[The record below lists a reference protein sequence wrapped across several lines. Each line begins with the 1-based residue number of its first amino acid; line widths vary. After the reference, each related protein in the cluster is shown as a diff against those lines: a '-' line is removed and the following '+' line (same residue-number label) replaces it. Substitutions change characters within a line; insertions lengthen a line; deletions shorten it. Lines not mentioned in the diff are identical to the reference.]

1 MADKK
6 AEALKIVE
14 EGLKELESPK
24 GSVTVGVQKLSRA
37 ANLLNED
44 EIVAWS
50 QLHLGNQEYTTALD
64 KFFKKVKIEAEKLK
78 DKNQPVNVNPTD
90 ELFKKELKKI
100 IDLHLPLTEL
110 NESFSFKTNP
120 KAGGFNS
127 VDFIESKLN
136 TLIREKIGNDGYHYK
151 NPLQAHITYIK
162 KYAFKYLTELHEKLK
177 FSGTITSTFDV
188 LKNAVDDRL
197 LDLDPE
203 IAEQLML
210 AFKSVSSSNKEEWS
224 HALTTCRRLLES
236 LADKLYPASELV
248 IGKRTFKQ
256 SQFVNR
262 LWQFMNDSIESET
275 NRDLAQTHVNFL
287 GSWLEKTNKL
297 TNKGVHDDV
306 SQLEATKALFHL
318 YLMLAD
324 LLDYLDPSATSQT
337 TKPNF
342 ATATLDELEAFLN
355 VKREVAKEIFKAR
368 VKNEGLTL
376 EQLAEVKGVGAK
388 TIATAKEVF
397 EFSS

>member
-6 AEALKIVE
+6 AEALKIIE

-24 GSVTVGVQKLSRA
+24 GSVAVGVKKLSRA
-37 ANLLNED
+37 AKLLNED
-44 EIVAWS
+44 EIIAWT
-50 QLHLGNQEYTTALD
+50 QLHLGNQEYTTALEN
-64 KFFKKVKIEAEKLK
+64 FFKKVEIEAENLIN
-78 DKNQPVNVNPTD
+78 KNQPVKVNATD
-90 ELFKKELKKI
+90 GLFNKELKKI
-100 IDLHLPLTEL
+100 NDLHLPITKL
-110 NESFSFKTNP
+110 NESYGFKTNP

-127 VDFIESKLN
+127 VDFIESILN
-136 TLIREKIGNDGYHYK
+136 TLIKEKNGNDGYHFQ

-162 KYAFKYLTELHEKLK
+162 KYAFIYLTELHEKLK
-177 FSGTITSTFDV
+177 FSGTITSSFDI

-236 LADKLYPASELV
+236 LADKLYPANELV

-262 LWQFMNDSIESET
+262 LWQFMNEAIVSVS

-297 TNKGVHDDV
+297 TNKGVHVDV
-306 SQLEATKALFHL
+306 SQLEATKAVFHL

-324 LLDYLDPSATSQT
+324 LLDYLDPSATKQT
-337 TKPNF
+337 TKPQI
-342 ATATLDELEAFLN
+342 ATASLDELEALLN
-355 VKREVAKEIFKAR
+355 VKRDVAKAIVIAR
-368 VKNEGLTL
+368 VKCNGLTL
-376 EQLAEVKGVGAK
+376 DQLKEVKGVGPK
-388 TIATAKEVF
+388 TLTTAQEVF

>member
-6 AEALKIVE
+6 AEALKIIE

-44 EIVAWS
+44 EIIAWT
-50 QLHLGNQEYTTALD
+50 QLHLGNQVYTTALD
-64 KFFKKVKIEAEKLK
+64 NFFKKVEIEAKKLK
-78 DKNQPVNVNPTD
+78 NNNQPVKVNATD

-110 NESFSFKTNP
+110 DESYNFKTDP

-162 KYAFKYLTELHEKLK
+162 KYAFKYLTDLHEKLK
-177 FSGTITSTFDV
+177 FSGTITSSFDI

-197 LDLDPE
+197 LDLNPE

-236 LADKLYPASELV
+236 LADKLYPASDLV

-256 SQFVNR
+256 SQFINR
-262 LWQFMNDSIESET
+262 LWQFMNDSIESES
-275 NRDLAQTHVNFL
+275 NRELAQAHVNFL

-324 LLDYLDPSATSQT
+324 LLDYLDPSVLSKTS
-337 TKPNF
+337 KHNF
-342 ATATLDELEAFLN
+342 NNATLDEIEAFLDI
-355 VKREVAKEIFKAR
+355 KREVAKEIIKAR
-368 VKNEGLTL
+368 SNNKGILTL
-376 EQLAEVKGVGAK
+376 EQLAEVKGVGPK
-388 TIATAKEVF
+388 TLTTAKEVF
-397 EFSS
+397 EFN

>member
-1 MADKK
+1 
-6 AEALKIVE
+6 E
-14 EGLKELESPK
+14 
-24 GSVTVGVQKLSRA
+24 R
-37 ANLLNED
+37 
-44 EIVAWS
+44 
-50 QLHLGNQEYTTALD
+50 
-64 KFFKKVKIEAEKLK
+64 
-78 DKNQPVNVNPTD
+78 
-90 ELFKKELKKI
+90 
-100 IDLHLPLTEL
+100 
-110 NESFSFKTNP
+110 
-120 KAGGFNS
+120 
-127 VDFIESKLN
+127 
-136 TLIREKIGNDGYHYK
+136 IGNDGYHYK

-177 FSGTITSTFDV
+177 FSGTITSSFDV

-210 AFKSVSSSNKEEWS
+210 SFKSVSSSNKEEWS

-236 LADKLYPASELV
+236 LADKLYPANDLV

-262 LWQFMNDSIESET
+262 LWQFMSDSIESDS
-275 NRDLAQTHVNFL
+275 NRDLAQAHVNFL

-324 LLDYLDPSATSQT
+324 LLDYLDPSVLSKTSRL
-337 TKPNF
+337 NF
-342 ATATLDELEAFLN
+342 NNATLDEIEAFLDI
-355 VKREVAKEIFKAR
+355 KREVAKEIIKAR
-368 VKNEGLTL
+368 SNNKGVLSL
-376 EQLAEVKGVGAK
+376 EQLAEVKGVGPK
-388 TIATAKEVF
+388 TLTTAKEVF
-397 EFSS
+397 E

>member
-14 EGLKELESPK
+14 DGLKELESSK
-24 GSVTVGVQKLSRA
+24 GSITVAVQKLSRA
-37 ANLLNED
+37 ANLIDEKDIYIWAEYHLGNPQYTKPVQKLIEAVDKEFEKENED
-44 EIVAWS
+44 ERDYEKVIKLRDGLS
-50 QLHLGNQEYTTALD
+50 NYGLNYKLHIA
-64 KFFKKVKIEAEKLK
+64 
-78 DKNQPVNVNPTD
+78 P
-90 ELFKKELKKI
+90 
-100 IDLHLPLTEL
+100 
-110 NESFSFKTNP
+110 SFDWKSS
-120 KAGGFNS
+120 KASGGLQS
-127 VDFIESKLN
+127 VDFIEENYNHLLKL
-136 TLIREKIGNDGYHYK
+136 KKGNDGELYRK
-151 NPLQAHITYIK
+151 NLKWLLDYIK
-162 KYAFKYLTELHEKLK
+162 KTAHYYLSELHNKLK
-177 FSGTITSTFDV
+177 FSGTVTTSFDL
-188 LKNAVDDRL
+188 LKNAVDNRL

-236 LADKLYPASELV
+236 LADKLYPASDLA

-262 LWQFMNDSIESET
+262 LWQFMNDSIESDS

-306 SQLEATKALFHL
+306 SQLEATKAVFHL

-324 LLDYLDPSATSQT
+324 LLDYLDPSATKQSI
-337 TKPNF
+337 KPQI
-342 ATATLDELEAFLN
+342 AKASLDELEALLN
-355 VKREVAKEIFKAR
+355 VRRDVAKAIVIAR
-368 VKNEGLTL
+368 VKHNGLTL
-376 EQLAEVKGVGAK
+376 EQLKEVKGVGPK
-388 TIATAKEVF
+388 TLVTAQEVF

>member
-6 AEALKIVE
+6 AEALKIIE
-14 EGLKELESPK
+14 EGLKEIESK
-24 GSVTVGVQKLSRA
+24 TGSVTVGVQKLSRA
-37 ANLLNED
+37 ARLLNRESIYAWAELQLANPMYLNPVRNALEKIQ
-44 EIVAWS
+44 EIS
-50 QLHLGNQEYTTALD
+50 ELEKDQRDYTQAK
-64 KFFKKVKIEAEKLK
+64 KFIDNIEKLGL
-78 DKNQPVNVNPTD
+78 DY
-90 ELFKKELKKI
+90 
-100 IDLHLPLTEL
+100 
-110 NESFSFKTNP
+110 KTQVSP
-120 KAGGFNS
+120 MYGYKLSTASGGFNS
-127 VDFIESKLN
+127 VNFIEQTFEDLLKN
-136 TLIREKIGNDGYHYK
+136 KRPNDGRRSKVNLNAHLNLIK
-151 NPLQAHITYIK
+151 NLTH
-162 KYAFKYLTELHEKLK
+162 KYLCDLHDELK
-177 FSGTITSTFDV
+177 FSGTITSSFDL

-236 LADKLYPASELV
+236 LADKLYPASDLV

-262 LWQFMNDSIESET
+262 LWQFMNDSIESES
-275 NRDLAQTHVNFL
+275 NRELAQAHVNFL

-324 LLDYLDPSATSQT
+324 LLDYLDPSVLS
-337 TKPNF
+337 KMSKHNF
-342 ATATLDELEAFLN
+342 NNATLDEIEAFLDI
-355 VKREVAKEIFKAR
+355 KREVAKEIIKAR
-368 VKNEGLTL
+368 SNNKGILTL
-376 EQLAEVKGVGAK
+376 EQLAEVKGVGPK
-388 TIATAKEVF
+388 TLTTAKEVF
-397 EFSS
+397 EFN

>member
-6 AEALKIVE
+6 AEALKIIE
-14 EGLKELESPK
+14 EGLKEIESK
-24 GSVTVGVQKLSRA
+24 TGSVTVGVQKLSRA
-37 ANLLNED
+37 ARLLNRESIYAWAELQLANPMYLNPVRNALEKIQ
-44 EIVAWS
+44 EIS
-50 QLHLGNQEYTTALD
+50 ELEKDQRDYTQAK
-64 KFFKKVKIEAEKLK
+64 KFIDNIEKLGL
-78 DKNQPVNVNPTD
+78 DY
-90 ELFKKELKKI
+90 
-100 IDLHLPLTEL
+100 
-110 NESFSFKTNP
+110 KTQVSP
-120 KAGGFNS
+120 MYGYKLSTASGGFNS
-127 VDFIESKLN
+127 VNFIEQTFEDLLKN
-136 TLIREKIGNDGYHYK
+136 KRPNDGRRSKVNLNAHLNLIK
-151 NPLQAHITYIK
+151 NLTH
-162 KYAFKYLTELHEKLK
+162 KYLCDLHDELK
-177 FSGTITSTFDV
+177 FSGTITSSFDL

-236 LADKLYPASELV
+236 LADKLYPASDLV

-262 LWQFMNDSIESET
+262 LWQFMNDSIESES
-275 NRDLAQTHVNFL
+275 NRELAQAHVNFL

-324 LLDYLDPSATSQT
+324 LLDYLDPSVLSKTS
-337 TKPNF
+337 KHNF
-342 ATATLDELEAFLN
+342 NNATLDEIEAFLDI
-355 VKREVAKEIFKAR
+355 KREVAKEIIKAR
-368 VKNEGLTL
+368 SNNKGILTL
-376 EQLAEVKGVGAK
+376 EQLAEVKGVGPK
-388 TIATAKEVF
+388 TLTTAKEVF
-397 EFSS
+397 EFN

>member
-1 MADKK
+1 MSDKK

-14 EGLKELESPK
+14 DGLNELESSK
-24 GSVTVGVQKLSRA
+24 SSITVAVQKLSRA
-37 ANLLNED
+37 AKLLNED
-44 EIVAWS
+44 EIIAWT

-64 KFFKKVKIEAEKLK
+64 NFFKKVKIEAEKLK
-78 DKNQPVNVNPTD
+78 DKNQPVNVNATD
-90 ELFKKELKKI
+90 EFFKKELKKI

-127 VDFIESKLN
+127 VDFIENKLN

-177 FSGTITSTFDV
+177 FSGTITSSFDL

-203 IAEQLML
+203 LAEQLIL
-210 AFKSVSSSNKEEWS
+210 AFKAVSSDNKEEWS

-236 LADKLYPASELV
+236 LADKLYPANDLV
-248 IGKRTFKQ
+248 INKRTFKQ
-256 SQFVNR
+256 GQFVNR
-262 LWQFMNDSIESET
+262 LWQFMNDAIESES

-297 TNKGVHDDV
+297 TNKGVHFDV
-306 SQLEATKALFHL
+306 SQLEATKAVFHL

-324 LLDYLDPSATSQT
+324 LLDHLTPSKKQS
-337 TKPNF
+337 TKPHISSV
-342 ATATLDELEAFLN
+342 TLDEIEIFLN
-355 VKREVAKEIFKAR
+355 VKREVAKAIWLAR
-368 VKNEGLTL
+368 ANNNGLTL
-376 EQLAEVKGVGAK
+376 EQLKEVKGVGAK
-388 TIATAKEVF
+388 TLTTAQEVF
-397 EFSS
+397 EFN

>member
-6 AEALKIVE
+6 AEALKIIE

-24 GSVTVGVQKLSRA
+24 GSVAVGVQKLSRA
-37 ANLLNED
+37 ANLLNE
-44 EIVAWS
+44 ESIYAWAEL
-50 QLHLGNQEYTTALD
+50 QLANPIYTTPVKKAFETIHEVLNLPEDQQDLTHARELVD
-64 KFFKKVKIEAEKLK
+64 KL
-78 DKNQPVNVNPTD
+78 
-90 ELFKKELKKI
+90 KKELGLDYETQLRPMFTMK
-100 IDLHLPLTEL
+100 
-110 NESFSFKTNP
+110 FSANY
-120 KAGGFNS
+120 GGFNS
-127 VDFIESKLN
+127 INFIEQTFEDLVKNKRVHDGVRAKAKLN
-136 TLIREKIGNDGYHYK
+136 QHLNQIK
-151 NPLQAHITYIK
+151 NVCH
-162 KYAFKYLTELHEKLK
+162 KYLSDLHNNLK
-177 FSGTITSTFDV
+177 FSGTITSSFDL

-197 LDLDPE
+197 LDLDSE

-236 LADKLYPASELV
+236 LADKLYPASDLE

-262 LWQFMNDSIESET
+262 LWQFMNDSIESDS
-275 NRDLAQTHVNFL
+275 NRDLAQAHVNFL

-324 LLDYLDPSATSQT
+324 LLDYLDPSATKQT
-337 TKPNF
+337 TKPQI
-342 ATATLDELEAFLN
+342 ATASLDELEALLN
-355 VKREVAKEIFKAR
+355 VKRDVAKAIVIAR
-368 VKNEGLTL
+368 VKYNGLTL
-376 EQLAEVKGVGAK
+376 EQFKEIKGVGPK

-397 EFSS
+397 EFN